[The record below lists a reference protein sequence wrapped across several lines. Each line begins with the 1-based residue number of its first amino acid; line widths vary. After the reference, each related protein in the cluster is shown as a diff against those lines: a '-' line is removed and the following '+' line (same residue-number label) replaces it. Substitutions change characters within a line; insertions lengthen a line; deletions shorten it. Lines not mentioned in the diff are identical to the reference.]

1 MDDSSS
7 ILIVEDDPT
16 MRHLIH
22 NALATEGIDAQMS
35 EDSHNAVDLIQTTQI
50 DIVLTD
56 LKMPHLNGMEIL
68 SRARYH
74 NPDCVVIVI
83 TGYGTVESAV
93 EAIRK
98 GAYDYVQK
106 PFEPDALVLTVRRAL
121 EHVRL
126 VQENKRLR
134 DQAGDR
140 RPGDLIGT
148 SRKMVE
154 LKNFIARI
162 APFDTTV
169 LIQGETGTGK
179 ELVAKFIHQWSSR
192 GGRRFL
198 PINCGALTETL
209 LEAELF
215 GHVRGAFTGADS
227 DKKGLF
233 ETVDKGTI
241 FLDEINSISP
251 AFQVKLLRVLQ
262 EGTYLRVGGREP
274 RTLDVRV
281 IAASNV
287 DLEQEVEAGRFRSD
301 LYYRLNVVPVVIPPL
316 RDRRDDIALLA
327 HHFLSTYGAK
337 YGKKITRISAEA
349 LDILHAYSWPGNVRE
364 LENVMERGIIVADEE
379 VLLPSSMP
387 RLSPQAADED
397 GIDDVPMS
405 LEEMEKH
412 LIVKGLRH
420 TGGHKGRT
428 ADILG
433 ISPVSLWRKIK
444 KYNL

>member
-1 MDDSSS
+1 
-7 ILIVEDDPT
+7 
-16 MRHLIH
+16 
-22 NALATEGIDAQMS
+22 
-35 EDSHNAVDLIQTTQI
+35 
-50 DIVLTD
+50 
-56 LKMPHLNGMEIL
+56 
-68 SRARYH
+68 
-74 NPDCVVIVI
+74 
-83 TGYGTVESAV
+83 
-93 EAIRK
+93 
-98 GAYDYVQK
+98 
-106 PFEPDALVLTVRRAL
+106 
-121 EHVRL
+121 
-126 VQENKRLR
+126 
-134 DQAGDR
+134 
-140 RPGDLIGT
+140 
-148 SRKMVE
+148 
-154 LKNFIARI
+154 
-162 APFDTTV
+162 
-169 LIQGETGTGK
+169 
-179 ELVAKFIHQWSSR
+179 
-192 GGRRFL
+192 
-198 PINCGALTETL
+198 
-209 LEAELF
+209 
-215 GHVRGAFTGADS
+215 
-227 DKKGLF
+227 
-233 ETVDKGTI
+233 VDKGTI

-349 LDILHAYSWPGNVRE
+349 LDILYAYSWPGNVRE

>member
-16 MRHLIH
+16 MRYLIH

-74 NPDCVVIVI
+74 NPDCIVIVI

-106 PFEPDALVLTVRRAL
+106 PFEPDALVHTVRRAL

-134 DQAGDR
+134 NQAGER

-192 GGRRFL
+192 GGRYFL

-287 DLEQEVEAGRFRSD
+287 DLEQEVDAGRFRSD

-316 RDRRDDIALLA
+316 RDRRDDIALLS

-349 LDILHAYSWPGNVRE
+349 LDILRAYSWPGNVRE
-364 LENVMERGIIVADEE
+364 LENVIERGIIVADEE
-379 VLLPSSMP
+379 VLLPSNMP
-387 RLSPQAADED
+387 RLSPQGADEEE
-397 GIDDVPMS
+397 IDDVPMS
-405 LEEMEKH
+405 LEEMEKY